1 MENDW
6 DKAIGSLSKIKVFS
20 NLNYDS
26 VGVSGEADDL
36 KCIGIGTDAAV
47 FESLF
52 APLR

>member
-36 KCIGIGTDAAV
+36 KCIGIGTDA
-47 FESLF
+47 LF
-52 APLR
+52 LSHFSPH